1 MAVLEFQGEELF
13 ACTPE
18 KLFAAMTDPDVLAAT
33 IPDLESSERI
43 GEHGLKCVVR
53 PGFSFLRGT
62 MKMEIEMKDLVPPK
76 SAAMQV
82 QAKGIG
88 ATLDIASTMQIEP
101 VDGGKSKLLWKTS
114 IVKLSG
120 LVATVSRP
128 LIQGA
133 AGQVAKITWEK
144 VRKHV
149 EA

>member
-1 MAVLEFQGEELF
+1 VAVLEFQGEELF
-13 ACTPE
+13 ACSPE
-18 KLFAAMTDPDVLAAT
+18 KLFAALTDTEVLAAT
-33 IPDLESSERI
+33 IPDLESSEKT
-43 GEHGLKCVVR
+43 GPHGMKCVVR

-62 MKMEIEMKDLVPPK
+62 MKMDVAIKDLVPPK

-88 ATLDIASTMQIEP
+88 ATLDIVSTMEIEP
-101 VDGGKSKLLWKTS
+101 VDGGKAKLLWKAR
-114 IVKLSG
+114 VEKLSG

-133 AGQVAKITWEK
+133 AGQVAKATWEK
-144 VRKHV
+144 VRKRV